1 LQRKIENTS
10 MEEVPESFSK
20 DTYLD
25 GLRTA
30 DDDALQLIYGEF
42 RRPIVRAVTALGGS
56 EAAGGIFFQTAVI
69 EAARQARKGEVP
81 ADIPFPVY
89 LKALAITHFRDWLA
103 EREQEEP
110 PVEEPLPDEPD
121 ASAYMPPSE
130 QLRATRAAIMAWRK
144 PAKSDIIHHDDP
156 DGHRLWQQMRV
167 YERRISDGEP
177 ISGTPPERNRWM
189 VYTAVGILFTIG
201 GIMAYNYFSRTQT
214 PEEVYQSNFNPPKSI
229 MDDLGR
235 LGKTGI
241 EEDSASEER
250 ALCLQRMADADVAYK
265 AKNYKA
271 AADQLADLSGDDNY
285 PACQSDALFY
295 LGIIGLQI
303 ERPSLTLQCFSKID
317 NLERY
322 GEDLYW
328 YQALAFVKLASQ
340 NPNLREKAVGAVE
353 RARSNTQDPQR
364 RTQAEK
370 ILKELSE

>member
-1 LQRKIENTS
+1 
-10 MEEVPESFSK
+10 MEEVPESFSN
-20 DTYLD
+20 DTYFD

-30 DDDALQLIYGEF
+30 DDDALHLIYGAF

-69 EAARQARKGEVP
+69 EAARQARKGTHP
-81 ADIPFPVY
+81 LDIPFPAY

-103 EREQEEP
+103 EREQEQP
-110 PVEEPLPDEPD
+110 TVEESLPEEPD
-121 ASAYMPPSE
+121 TSAYMPPSE
-130 QLRATRAAIMAWRK
+130 QLRATRAAIMAWRR
-144 PAKSDIIHHDDP
+144 PAKSDAIHHDDP

-177 ISGTPPERNRWM
+177 IAGTPPARSRWM
-189 VYTAVGILFTIG
+189 VYTAVGILFTFG
-201 GIMAYNYFSRTQT
+201 GIMAYNFFSRTQT

-229 MDDLGR
+229 MADLAR
-235 LGKTGI
+235 LGNTGI
-241 EEDSASEER
+241 EEDSTAEQRAICTQKMEE
-250 ALCLQRMADADVAYK
+250 ADVVYM

-271 AADQLADLSGDDNY
+271 AADQLAELTSEENY

-322 GEDLYW
+322 GEDMYW

-340 NPNLREKAVGAVE
+340 NPNMREKAAGAVE

-370 ILKELSE
+370 MLKELSE